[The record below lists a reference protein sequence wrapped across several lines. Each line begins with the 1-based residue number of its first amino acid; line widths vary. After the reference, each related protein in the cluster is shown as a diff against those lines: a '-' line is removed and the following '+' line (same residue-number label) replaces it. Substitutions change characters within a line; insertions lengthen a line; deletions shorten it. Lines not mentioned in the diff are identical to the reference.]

1 MFEIFRK
8 KRMERYAQGARGFVR
23 RTYQPVSPPVRE
35 KASEKKNLSEA
46 DDNVR
51 YSKKD
56 SVRYSFDDG
65 EDSPKQCDRY
75 RQDNVKYSKKDS
87 VRYSFDDAEDIVKQD
102 DRYRQDAVKRLL
114 SQYPLGSGSLASQ
127 LDSNLDLTFVDML
140 TRYINANGWRDSR
153 VYKAAGLD
161 RRLFSKI
168 MSDREYKPA
177 KDTALAL
184 AIALELTL
192 QQTNDLLSRAGY
204 TLSHSNKRDV
214 IIEYFIREGVHD
226 LADINEVLYKLDQK
240 IIGR

>member
-23 RTYQPVSPPVRE
+23 RTYQPASPPLRE
-35 KASEKKNLSEA
+35 KAPEKKNLSEA
-46 DDNVR
+46 DDNVKHSR
-51 YSKKD
+51 
-56 SVRYSFDDG
+56 
-65 EDSPKQCDRY
+65 E
-75 RQDNVKYSKKDS
+75 DS

-226 LADINEVLYKLDQK
+226 LGDINEVLYKLDQK

>member
-8 KRMERYAQGARGFVR
+8 KRMERYAQGAKGFVR

-35 KASEKKNLSEA
+35 KAPEKKKRSEA
-46 DDNVR
+46 DDNIR

-56 SVRYSFDDG
+56 
-65 EDSPKQCDRY
+65 P
-75 RQDNVKYSKKDS
+75 
-87 VRYSFDDAEDIVKQD
+87 VRYSFDDAEDIVKQG
-102 DRYRQDAVKRLL
+102 DRYRQDAVKRLF
-114 SQYPLGSGSLASQ
+114 SQYPLGSGSLAGQ

-140 TRYINANGWRDSR
+140 TRYINANGWRDSK